1 MSGAGRY
8 TDGLQ
13 GGGTSVLYGRAAEQ
27 ERLAGLLAEARAGR
41 SGALLLRGEAGIGKT
56 ALLDWLAGTAAAPAE
71 ESTTGDRG
79 TTGDRR
85 VTGDGES
92 AGDGREVRVLRVTGV
107 EPEADL
113 AFGGLVQLLWP
124 VQDRLNALPAPQAA
138 ALRAILGTGR
148 EQRGPDR
155 FLTGL
160 AVLTVLAE
168 LAEDGPLLCLVDDA
182 QWLDRATAE
191 ALLFAARRLAAEGVA
206 MVLAGRDDDGFTA
219 PGIPELTL
227 TRLDFEESS
236 RLLADRGRAPAL
248 HSQIITES
256 AGNPLALIEFDAARS
271 DQPHQHAPLPVADR
285 VSSAFRARIG
295 GLPERTRLMMLIAA
309 AEGRGDLPL
318 LLRASELLGVDLGDL
333 AEAERTGLMYVM
345 GGAVTFRHPLIASAT
360 YQGAVLARR
369 IAVHRA
375 LAEAATD
382 PDCRA
387 RHLLAVATGP
397 DQEAALELAAA
408 GGRARGRTAY
418 AAASGLFGQAARL
431 TTDPR
436 QRASWLAEA
445 AALALAA
452 GHAAQAD
459 RLAQEAG
466 ELANGKMYGLVDGL
480 AGGLADDPAAG
491 ARVASVRAAVA
502 FELGDRN
509 EAAHGLLARVGD
521 AVPNATPQEASGLL
535 RTAAA
540 YGWLAGDADA
550 VRTAAARLA
559 TDAGAAD
566 PLVEGL
572 ERLCE
577 DDAEHGLPLLT
588 RFLERRPDPSGPR
601 DADEEQAVRMLALT
615 CGLLLGDDEAA
626 HALASA
632 EVRRCRSQA
641 LIGQLPYALDVLA
654 QTQLLAG
661 HHRDA
666 EAAVT
671 EAEEIARDT
680 GMRRRLVRLGAVRAR
695 MGAIE
700 GDARRV
706 RELAD
711 ATPPALRT
719 GVDCAL
725 VLLDL
730 GLGDF
735 GSALSRL
742 DPPPPGP
749 DRYTWLSLSA
759 AADQIEAAVR
769 LGQPERAEEALR
781 HCESW
786 ARATTAPWAQAVA
799 LRCRALIDDRPEP
812 YAQALHLHEKGG
824 RPFERARTELLY
836 GEWLRRARRP
846 NEAREVLRSAQ
857 ATFERLRAE
866 PWVRRA
872 AAELRAAGERRVAAR
887 VPAEKPIDRLTP
899 QELQVVRLARGGSSS
914 REIAAQLFLSQRTVE
929 HHLYKAYPKLGVG
942 SRRELAR
949 LDLG

>member
-1 MSGAGRY
+1 M
-8 TDGLQ
+8 
-13 GGGTSVLYGRAAEQ
+13 LYGRTTEQ
-27 ERLAGLLAEARAGR
+27 ERLAGLLAGARAGR
-41 SGALLLRGEAGIGKT
+41 SGVLLLRGEAGIGKT
-56 ALLDWLAGTAAAPAE
+56 ALLDWLAGTAAAAA
-71 ESTTGDRG
+71 RA
-79 TTGDRR
+79 
-85 VTGDGES
+85 DGE
-92 AGDGREVRVLRVTGV
+92 ATGDGRELRVLRVTGV

-124 VQDRLNALPAPQAA
+124 VRDRVDALPEPQAA
-138 ALRAILGTGR
+138 ALRAVLGTGR

-160 AVLTVLAE
+160 AVLTVLAD

-206 MVLAGRDDDGFTA
+206 MVLAGRGDDSFTA
-219 PGIPELTL
+219 SGIPELPL
-227 TRLDFEESS
+227 NRLDFEDSS

-256 AGNPLALIEFDAARS
+256 AGNPLALIEFDAARR

-295 GLPERTRLMMLIAA
+295 GLPERTRLMMLVAA

-318 LLRASELLGVDLGDL
+318 LLRASELLGVGLGDL
-333 AEAERTGLMYVM
+333 AEAERSGLMYVM
-345 GGAVTFRHPLIASAT
+345 DGTVTFRHPLIASAT

-369 IAVHRA
+369 IAVHHA

-408 GGRARGRTAY
+408 AGRARGRTAY
-418 AAASGLFGQAARL
+418 AAASGLFGHAARL
-431 TTDPR
+431 TTGHR

-445 AALALAA
+445 AALALTA
-452 GHAAQAD
+452 GHAVQAD
-459 RLAQEAG
+459 RLAQEAD
-466 ELANGKMYGLVDGL
+466 ELT
-480 AGGLADDPAAG
+480 DDPAAG
-491 ARVASVRAAVA
+491 ARIATVRAAVA
-502 FELGDRN
+502 FERGDRN

-521 AVPNATPQEASGLL
+521 AAPPEASGLL

-550 VRTAAARLA
+550 VRTAASRLA
-559 TDAGAAD
+559 AGTGTAATD

-572 ERLCE
+572 ERLCA
-577 DDAEHGLPLLT
+577 DDAEHGLPLLA
-588 RFLERRPDPSGPR
+588 RFLERRPDASGTR
-601 DADEEQAVRMLALT
+601 ETDEQAVGMLALT

-626 HALASA
+626 LGRASA
-632 EVRRCRSQA
+632 EVNRCRSQA
-641 LIGQLPYALDVLA
+641 LIGELPYALDVLA

-661 HHRDA
+661 RHRDA

-695 MGAIE
+695 MAAIE

-706 RELAD
+706 RGLAD

-735 GSALSRL
+735 GSALTRL
-742 DPPPPGP
+742 GPPPPGP
-749 DRYTWLSLSA
+749 DRYTWLSLST

-786 ARATTAPWAQAVA
+786 ARAATTAPWAQAVA
-799 LRCRALIDDRPEP
+799 LRCRALVDDRPEP

-824 RPFERARTELLY
+824 RPFERARTGLLY

-846 NEAREVLRSAQ
+846 AEARDVLRSAL

-866 PWVRRA
+866 PWMRRA
-872 AAELRAAGERRVAAR
+872 GAELRAAGERRVAAR
-887 VPAEKPIDRLTP
+887 VPAENLIDRLTP

-914 REIAAQLFLSQRTVE
+914 REIAAQLFLSRRTVE

-942 SRRELAR
+942 SRRELAL

>member
-1 MSGAGRY
+1 M
-8 TDGLQ
+8 
-13 GGGTSVLYGRAAEQ
+13 LYGRAAEQ
-27 ERLAGLLAEARAGR
+27 ERLARLLAEARAGR

-56 ALLDWLAGTAAAPAE
+56 ALLDWLAGTAAAP
-71 ESTTGDRG
+71 TGSG
-79 TTGDRR
+79 TA
-85 VTGDGES
+85 S
-92 AGDGREVRVLRVTGV
+92 DGREVRVLRVTGV

-138 ALRAILGTGR
+138 ALRAVLGTGR
-148 EQRGPDR
+148 GQRGPDR

-191 ALLFAARRLAAEGVA
+191 ALLFAGRRLAAEGVA

-227 TRLDFEESS
+227 PRLDFEDSA

-318 LLRASELLGVDLGDL
+318 LLRASELLDVDLGDL
-333 AEAERTGLMYVM
+333 AEAERAGLMYVM

-408 GGRARGRTAY
+408 AGRARGRTAY
-418 AAASGLFGQAARL
+418 AAASGLFGHAARL

-436 QRASWLAEA
+436 QRASWLTEA

-466 ELANGKMYGLVDGL
+466 ELADGL
-480 AGGLADDPAAG
+480 AVESADGSVDGLADDPSAG

-502 FELGDRN
+502 FELGDRS
-509 EAAHGLLARVGD
+509 EAAHGLLARLGH
-521 AVPNATPQEASGLL
+521 AAPYTAPNAAPPEASGLL

-559 TDAGAAD
+559 RAGGAAD

-572 ERLCE
+572 ARLCE
-577 DDAEHGLPLLT
+577 DDAERGLPLLT
-588 RFLERRPDPSGPR
+588 RFLEGRPGTIGPR
-601 DADEEQAVRMLALT
+601 DADGEQAVRMLALT

-626 HALASA
+626 HDLAAA

-666 EAAVT
+666 EATVT

-695 MGAIE
+695 MAAIE

-735 GSALSRL
+735 GSALGRL

-749 DRYTWLSLSA
+749 DRYTWLSLST
-759 AADQIEAAVR
+759 AADRIEAAVR

-786 ARATTAPWAQAVA
+786 ARAATAPWAQAVA
-799 LRCRALIDDRPEP
+799 LRCRALVDDRPEP

-846 NEAREVLRSAQ
+846 NEARDVLRSAL

-887 VPAEKPIDRLTP
+887 VPAESPIDRLTP

-914 REIAAQLFLSQRTVE
+914 REIAAQLFLSRRTVE

>member
-1 MSGAGRY
+1 M
-8 TDGLQ
+8 
-13 GGGTSVLYGRAAEQ
+13 LYGRAAEQ
-27 ERLAGLLAEARAGR
+27 ERLARLLAEACAGR

-56 ALLDWLAGTAAAPAE
+56 ALLDWLAGTAAAQAHGE
-71 ESTTGDRG
+71 TT
-79 TTGDRR
+79 
-85 VTGDGES
+85 
-92 AGDGREVRVLRVTGV
+92 GDGREVRVLRVTGV

-219 PGIPELTL
+219 PGIPELPL
-227 TRLDFEESS
+227 PRLDFEDSS

-345 GGAVTFRHPLIASAT
+345 DGAVTFRHPLIASAT
-360 YQGAVLARR
+360 YQDAVLARR

-408 GGRARGRTAY
+408 AGRARGRTAY

-459 RLAQEAG
+459 RLAEEAG
-466 ELANGKMYGLVDGL
+466 ELADGL
-480 AGGLADDPAAG
+480 AGELADGSVDGLVDDPATG

-509 EAAHGLLARVGD
+509 EAAHGLLARVGN
-521 AVPNATPQEASGLL
+521 AAPNATPNSAPNSAPPEASGLL
-535 RTAAA
+535 RTAAV

-559 TDAGAAD
+559 TAVGATD

-588 RFLERRPDPSGPR
+588 RFLEGRPDTTGPR
-601 DADEEQAVRMLALT
+601 DADEAAQAIRMLALT

-654 QTQLLAG
+654 QTHLLAG

-695 MGAIE
+695 MAAIE

-711 ATPPALRT
+711 STPPALRT
-719 GVDCAL
+719 DVDCAL

-749 DRYTWLSLSA
+749 DRYTWLSLST

-786 ARATTAPWAQAVA
+786 ARATKAPWAQAVA

-846 NEAREVLRSAQ
+846 NEAREVLRSAL

-887 VPAEKPIDRLTP
+887 VPAENPIDRLTP

-914 REIAAQLFLSQRTVE
+914 REIAAQLFLSRRTVE

>member
-1 MSGAGRY
+1 M
-8 TDGLQ
+8 
-13 GGGTSVLYGRAAEQ
+13 LYGRSAEQ
-27 ERLAGLLAEARAGR
+27 ERLARLLAEARAGR

-56 ALLDWLAGTAAAPAE
+56 ALLDWLAGRAAAQAH
-71 ESTTGDRG
+71 GDAR
-79 TTGDRR
+79 
-85 VTGDGES
+85 S
-92 AGDGREVRVLRVTGV
+92 DGREVRVLRVTGV

-138 ALRAILGTGR
+138 ALRAVLGTGR

-160 AVLTVLAE
+160 AVLTVLAD
-168 LAEDGPLLCLVDDA
+168 LAEDGPVLCLVDDA

-219 PGIPELTL
+219 PGIPEHPLP
-227 TRLDFEESS
+227 RLDFEDSS

-248 HSQIITES
+248 HQQIITES

-408 GGRARGRTAY
+408 AGRARGRTAY

-436 QRASWLAEA
+436 QRTSWLAEA

-466 ELANGKMYGLVDGL
+466 ELADGLVD
-480 AGGLADDPAAG
+480 GLADDPAAG

-509 EAAHGLLARVGD
+509 EAAHGLLARLGN
-521 AVPNATPQEASGLL
+521 AAPNTAPNTAPPEASGLL

-559 TDAGAAD
+559 TAASAAD

-588 RFLERRPDPSGPR
+588 RFLEGRPDTTGPR

-626 HALASA
+626 HARASA

-654 QTQLLAG
+654 QTHLLAG

-680 GMRRRLVRLGAVRAR
+680 GMHRRLVRLGAVRAR
-695 MGAIE
+695 MAAIE

-749 DRYTWLSLSA
+749 DRYTWLSLST
-759 AADQIEAAVR
+759 AADRIEAAVR

-846 NEAREVLRSAQ
+846 NEARDVLRSAL

-866 PWVRRA
+866 PWMRRA

-887 VPAEKPIDRLTP
+887 VPAENPIDRLTP

-914 REIAAQLFLSQRTVE
+914 REIAAQLFLSRRTVE